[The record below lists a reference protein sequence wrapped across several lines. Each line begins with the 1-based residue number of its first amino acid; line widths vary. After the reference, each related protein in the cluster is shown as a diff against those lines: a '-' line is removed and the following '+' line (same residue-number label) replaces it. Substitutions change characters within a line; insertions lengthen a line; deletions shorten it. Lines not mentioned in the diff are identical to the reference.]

1 MIDAPIGFD
10 DGRSDLVE
18 SIFSRYQPA
27 AVLAYLAGVPSGT
40 GHDQV
45 RITRVRDETELMV
58 SISGTDDRQ
67 DWFAEDTGNLQIQQT
82 RISTPAG
89 ISAYV
94 HSGFWNSAV
103 SIGKAIKEQIADW
116 MYAPGHTVAFVG
128 HSRGGA
134 IAQLMPAAMLLPE
147 HRCKVVTF
155 GSAMVFA
162 ERSRRLPV
170 HEVWNFRHW
179 ADLVP
184 LTPVV
189 PKLVGRYTPIGVV
202 SELRPNGTVHTI
214 PAQLPT
220 TVQRILRDIR
230 LYLYHRSCGRK
241 AMLRFLAGQTTI
253 KEIGGSVLRAHG
265 IDTGYSI
272 EAWVK

>member
-1 MIDAPIGFD
+1 MISTPISISDSGT
-10 DGRSDLVE
+10 DLVE
-18 SIFSRYQPA
+18 SLFSRYQPA
-27 AVLAYLAGVPSGT
+27 AVLAYLAGVPTGT

-45 RITRVRDETELMV
+45 RVTRIRDEAELLV

-67 DWFAEDTGNLQIQQT
+67 DWFAEHTGNLQLQQT

-103 SIGKAIKEQIADW
+103 SIGETIKTQVFDW
-116 MYAPGHTVAFVG
+116 LSEPDHTVAFVG

-147 HRCKVVTF
+147 HRCRAVTF

-162 ERSRRLPV
+162 ERSRRLPI
-170 HEVWNFRHW
+170 HEIWNFRHW

-189 PKLVGRYTPIGVV
+189 PKLVGRYTPVGVV
-202 SELRPNGTVHTI
+202 SELRPDGTVHTMA
-214 PAQLPT
+214 AQLPT
-220 TVQRILRDIR
+220 PTQRILRDIR
-230 LYLYHRSCGRK
+230 LYLHHRSCGRK